1 MCPLLSKLASAQR
14 PVTHPHMWHSS
25 IHPFSASYLSWGHGD
40 SMLRLVSIFP
50 ASTPPLRRVSLFP
63 FLMQRKGPNPY
74 SVAWLEAWCCVW
86 SSSCFGFF
94 LICEMSV
101 HIPRLHL
108 CLPPSPDHC
117 ANPDRW
123 SARRT
128 AISHYFIWN
137 KPGSAPISSPYK
149 SWWASSFP
157 HTVFTKA
164 FKQLTLG
171 KLFKAT
177 RLKRLSILMMI
188 FLIKLLTFKLLYKV
202 SRKCFLLIKKSIIKK
217 KTHLNISNGKRNRTR
232 RKK

>member
-14 PVTHPHMWHSS
+14 PVTHPHMWHLS

-40 SMLRLVSIFP
+40 SMLGIYLSSIY
-50 ASTPPLRRVSLFP
+50 APLCRVSLFP

-74 SVAWLEAWCCVW
+74 SVAWLEVWCCVR
-86 SSSCFGFF
+86 SSSCFGFLF
-94 LICEMSV
+94 ICEMSV

-108 CLPPSPDHC
+108 CLPSSPDHC

-128 AISHYFIWN
+128 TISHYF
-137 KPGSAPISSPYK
+137 
-149 SWWASSFP
+149 
-157 HTVFTKA
+157 TK
-164 FKQLTLG
+164 G

-188 FLIKLLTFKLLYKV
+188 F
-202 SRKCFLLIKKSIIKK
+202 
-217 KTHLNISNGKRNRTR
+217 
-232 RKK
+232 